1 MQENNDRKRTG
12 CQSMAMELGRAR
24 PRIRLTIVVPSEMHT
39 VRNEG
44 PWHPEIDRIT
54 VPTKQTINMDEWPTS
69 PPLTT
74 GPSRDEELTTLTSS
88 RPLLQCPQ
96 HHHPTVA
103 HYPSPTTLRTPL
115 YVVRTQPHLFVF
127 FYIVLEKKREGTRS
141 RTLLRPSS

>member
-54 VPTKQTINMDEWPTS
+54 VPTKRTINMDEWPTS

-74 GPSRDEELTTLTSS
+74 GPSRDEELTTPPPDRFSNVLNI
-88 RPLLQCPQ
+88 
-96 HHHPTVA
+96 
-103 HYPSPTTLRTPL
+103 TTLLLLTIRL
-115 YVVRTQPHLFVF
+115 RPHSEHHSTLFVPNH
-127 FYIVLEKKREGTRS
+127 ISSSSSTLCSRRKEKERDHA
-141 RTLLRPSS
+141 LC